1 MCHWLYLGFCRVC
14 CFLDVKAGLFLLDGI
29 LLLLILLIIS
39 LGDVRVSELPLAD
52 DVLVAGIRDLHALRV
67 RVIRDR
73 LVTLLLDPLEAL
85 LRLAVDVIRRYNK

>member
-1 MCHWLYLGFCRVC
+1 VRVC
-14 CFLDVKAGLFLLDGI
+14 
-29 LLLLILLIIS
+29 
-39 LGDVRVSELPLAD
+39 ELPLAD

-73 LVTLLLDPLEAL
+73 LITLLLDPLEAL